1 MSKYAKILTVVGIL
15 VAILLGFFLWSSRQ
29 VENTNPEL
37 PSSKTDKEIDNGDQN
52 ISYIE
57 SLRRRDYEPSL
68 ITIESTIAD
77 SGAYTSYIFSY
88 FSDGLKVYGRMNVP
102 YGDGPFP
109 IIILNHGYFNQST
122 FSSGDGTQTM
132 ADILARNDYLTLA
145 SDYRGFGKSENDSQ
159 GSRGD
164 NPNYAIDVLNLIASI
179 GSLDKADPEKIG
191 MWGHSM
197 GGEVSVRTAEVTNN
211 LKAVVLWAPTS
222 TNRETNSAFYG
233 GGRHSVQGEADAHNE
248 DDLLYIDTP
257 ISLHQGLSDSEVNP
271 DWSKELNTDLQK
283 LDKQIEY
290 FEYPGQDHN
299 FRNLGWNIISERT
312 ISFFDQ
318 YLK

>member
-1 MSKYAKILTVVGIL
+1 MSKYAKILTIVGIL
-15 VAILLGFFLWSSRQ
+15 VAILLSFLLWISRQ

-37 PSSKTDKEIDNGDQN
+37 PSSKTDMEIDNDDQN

-68 ITIESTIAD
+68 ITVESTIAD
-77 SGAYTSYIFSY
+77 SGTYTGYIFSY

-102 YGDGPFP
+102 DGDGPFP

-159 GSRGD
+159 GSRGH
-164 NPNYAIDVLNLIASI
+164 NPNYAIDVLNLIASV
-179 GSLDKADPEKIG
+179 GSLDKANLDNIG
-191 MWGHSM
+191 IWGHSM
-197 GGEVSVRTAEVTNN
+197 GGEVSIRTAEVTDKI
-211 LKAVVLWAPTS
+211 KAIVLWAPTS
-222 TNRETNSAFYG
+222 TNREANSAFYG
-233 GGRHSVQGEADAHNE
+233 GGRHSSQGEEAHN
-248 DDLLYIDTP
+248 DGDLQYVNTP
-257 ISLHQGLSDSEVNP
+257 VSLHQGLSDTEVDP
-271 DWSKELNTDLQK
+271 EWSKELNSDLQK
-283 LDKQIEY
+283 LGKQIEY
-290 FEYPGQDHN
+290 FEYSGQDHN
-299 FRNLGWNIISERT
+299 FRNLGWNVISERT